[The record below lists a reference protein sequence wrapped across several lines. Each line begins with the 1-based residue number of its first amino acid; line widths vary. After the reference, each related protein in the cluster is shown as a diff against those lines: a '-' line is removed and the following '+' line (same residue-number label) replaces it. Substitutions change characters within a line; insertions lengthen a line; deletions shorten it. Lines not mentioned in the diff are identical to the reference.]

1 MEGHLEAIVN
11 LLKWILIVLTYGQ
24 AFSIIFE
31 IKKERQIK
39 K

>member
-1 MEGHLEAIVN
+1 MEGHLETIVN
-11 LLKWILIVLTYGQ
+11 LLKWILIVLMWGQ

>member
-11 LLKWILIVLTYGQ
+11 LLKWIIIILIYGQ
-24 AFSIIFE
+24 AMSAILEFRRQ
-31 IKKERQIK
+31 RQIK

>member
-11 LLKWILIVLTYGQ
+11 LLKAIFLILVYGQ
-24 AFSIIFE
+24 ATSIILE
-31 IKKERQIK
+31 IRRQRQIK